1 MISEDMLVLELC
13 LQKIGMHYPGAMN
26 DIERHARVGT
36 MLAKDR
42 YALVIYFHEFKE
54 N

>member
-1 MISEDMLVLELC
+1 MVSENDC
-13 LQKIGMHYPGAMN
+13 PGAMN
-26 DIERHARVGT
+26 DIGRHARVGT